1 MATTPVLLAYDGSE
15 LAAFAIERAGLEL
28 ETGREALVA
37 VVWHPADVG
46 FTPVDGRHLHA
57 ATGVEV
63 QEAAEQTAAHGASLA
78 EAAGFRARGLAVE
91 ATPTWQGVIDAAKE
105 HEVGLLVFGAH
116 RRSGLKG
123 HLFGSVT
130 AATLDHTDVPVLV
143 VHRPE

>member
-1 MATTPVLLAYDGSE
+1 MRGAGSVAE
-15 LAAFAIERAGLEL
+15 DR
-28 ETGREALVA
+28 REALVA